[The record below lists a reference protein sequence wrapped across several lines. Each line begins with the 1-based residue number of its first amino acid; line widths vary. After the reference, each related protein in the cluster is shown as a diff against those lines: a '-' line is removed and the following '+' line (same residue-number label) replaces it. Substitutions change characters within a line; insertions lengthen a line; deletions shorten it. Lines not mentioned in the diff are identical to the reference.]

1 MQTLFIITLV
11 VFHLYLTFIYLKYGR
26 VFSISDSYYALTEK
40 INFLFT
46 LYTWSYALPM
56 AIISLD
62 INDSPLMFFAGAA
75 ICFVGV
81 ASNYKSNIM
90 TKNMHMRCAAIG
102 VILGLLSLIFEF
114 KFWWLSLIAVVLAGT
129 VTLLGKKTKW
139 FAATYI
145 YWAEIIIIESIF
157 LAIGLKLFN

>member
-11 VFHLYLTFIYLKYGR
+11 VFHLYLAFIYLKYGR
-26 VFSISDSYYALTEK
+26 IFSISDSYYALDK
-40 INFLFT
+40 NINFLFT

-62 INDSPLMFFAGAA
+62 LNDSPLLFFAGAA

-81 ASNYKSNIM
+81 ASNYKSDLM
-90 TKNMHMRCAAIG
+90 TKNMHMNCAAIG
-102 VILGLLSLIFEF
+102 VILGLLSIIIEF
-114 KFWWLSLIAVVLAGT
+114 KFWWLALIAIVLAGGI
-129 VTLLGKKTKW
+129 TLFGKNKKLFTT
-139 FAATYI
+139 TYI
-145 YWAEIIIIESIF
+145 YWAEMIIIESIF